1 MITCINRNQKKAT
14 ICVYLRLKFDNIA
27 VNQVLNYLHIQY
39 TYYNKGYLIFCGLN
53 YNEESNPRRLYSL
66 VCD

>member
-1 MITCINRNQKKAT
+1 MC
-14 ICVYLRLKFDNIA
+14 LSHDRLKFENIA